1 MDKKIEELA
10 SFLKKGSKIHIKKS
24 QRGSFT
30 SYCGG
35 KVTNECIQRGKNSP
49 DPKIRKKATFAANAR
64 TWKHDEGGTISS
76 DKNAAYEPTLEDI
89 VKFATSFE
97 TFQDGPYQIPN
108 YKGEMQTLAGFGS
121 ANPKIIELASQGKLT
136 RDIALSEVRNNF
148 NKIYNRLS
156 LEVPGFDKLP
166 SGAKLG
172 IADIVY
178 NGSGVDS
185 FKRKSPNL
193 IRAISLYDPSNPE
206 SLQAVAKA
214 MSHSKNAGGWLGVRS
229 SARRAMAL
237 GEYKWNWPE
246 LDKYG
251 RQVNRTQY
259 RGPQDWK
266 ASPYYQKYAK
276 GGELIYTPFLQD
288 EEISKDVYTPF
299 IPEITS
305 DYTPSFPVEP
315 VRNYTPIEQAPERT
329 EQKVKTPEFEIKQV
343 TAPKDAVAVSK
354 PSEKMTTNGK
364 IYKSSEKQ
372 AFKADIYN
380 TYIKALIKRGLDDIT
395 ANKFAQRLTTQDIL
409 ESTWGQSTL
418 SQYYNFGGIKD
429 FRKNSNAAVL
439 STIEYENGQEK
450 TIKQP
455 FRKFNSL
462 EDYINYKID
471 LVDKNWNVFKD
482 IPENYFSNITKGS
495 RKYATDPKYA
505 EKLNTLNK
513 QIWN

>member
-49 DPKIRKKATFAANAR
+49 NPKIRKKATFAANAR

-251 RQVNRTQY
+251 RQVNRAQY

-266 ASPYYQKYAK
+266 SSPYYQKYAK
-276 GGELIYTPFLQD
+276 GGGLIYTPFLQG
-288 EEISKDVYTPF
+288 EETNKGTYTPF

-315 VRNYTPIEQAPERT
+315 VRNYTPVEQAPEQPKK
-329 EQKVKTPEFEIKQV
+329 EPNQEVKTPEFEIEQMSAPRDATTVTKQNV
-343 TAPKDAVAVSK
+343 
-354 PSEKMTTNGK
+354 EKILGSIEYKTSDIDVGNMQELIDLMRDEGISFRITSGRREGAKTSNGN
-364 IYKSSEKQ
+364 KSHHSVGN
-372 AFKADIYN
+372 AI
-380 TYIKALIKRGLDDIT
+380 DIT
-395 ANKFAQRLTTQDIL
+395 PIKGQSWENLIAQMKRSSRFIAYMKSHGLGILDERSKDIL
-409 ESTWGQSTL
+409 SKTGGTGAHFHIGPDRNAIRNFETL
-418 SQYYNFGGIKD
+418 IG
-429 FRKNSNAAVL
+429 
-439 STIEYENGQEK
+439 
-450 TIKQP
+450 
-455 FRKFNSL
+455 
-462 EDYINYKID
+462 
-471 LVDKNWNVFKD
+471 
-482 IPENYFSNITKGS
+482 
-495 RKYATDPKYA
+495 
-505 EKLNTLNK
+505 
-513 QIWN
+513 

>member
-64 TWKHDEGGTISS
+64 TWKHDEGGTIDSS
-76 DKNAAYEPTLEDI
+76 NTFNGIKTTNNRPYDSNLISYINDKLRDGGMSKTKRAAVLANIIEESGGNPFAKGPGGFYGLLQWSNGRYVPTRETDTFKELDNQINYILQTEGNSTDKKSWTHGGKGSGYNSLNDAIKAFNENNLENSTRGFTLGYVRPAGGLDSL
-89 VKFATSFE
+89 VNRYNVAK
-97 TFQDGPYQIPN
+97 QIYN
-108 YKGEMQTLAGFGS
+108 
-121 ANPKIIELASQGKLT
+121 NPK
-136 RDIALSEVRNNF
+136 F
-148 NKIYNRLS
+148 
-156 LEVPGFDKLP
+156 
-166 SGAKLG
+166 
-172 IADIVY
+172 
-178 NGSGVDS
+178 
-185 FKRKSPNL
+185 
-193 IRAISLYDPSNPE
+193 
-206 SLQAVAKA
+206 
-214 MSHSKNAGGWLGVRS
+214 
-229 SARRAMAL
+229 
-237 GEYKWNWPE
+237 
-246 LDKYG
+246 
-251 RQVNRTQY
+251 
-259 RGPQDWK
+259 
-266 ASPYYQKYAK
+266 YQK